1 MSTLQ
6 NALQDTQ
13 DPQEEREVIQN
24 ALQGYYTGRVH
35 MSIDDI
41 INAIN
46 TWAVWYVVNSECDII
61 ERECE
66 L

>member
-1 MSTLQ
+1 MSDLQ
-6 NALQDTQ
+6 NALLNTQ
-13 DPQEEREVIQN
+13 DQNEEKQVIQD

-61 ERECE
+61 ERE
-66 L
+66 